1 MGRALPNLA
10 RQLAAAQTGAVFPI
24 PPAHQRLADQIDGWL
39 DLRCPDKAL
48 ALIGPMLADAGAR
61 AAGLWLRVRALV
73 RLGDYQTALPDLA
86 ELAKLHPDESWV
98 PLTDAFCRKRTGDLR
113 GAADVLR
120 RLLQR
125 DHKNATAHFNLACYL
140 ALAGDQDGAIDAL
153 SLACGLD
160 AEHRLFARDE
170 PDFDG
175 LRTDPRF
182 RQLVRTPGEVD
193 DALDDDRDDPEDG
206 DLDDPEGD
214 DDGGDAPP
222 DRHSHRRN

>member
-1 MGRALPNLA
+1 M
-10 RQLAAAQTGAVFPI
+10 FPI
-24 PPAHQRLADQIDGWL
+24 PPAHQRLADQVDGWL

-48 ALIGPMLADAGAR
+48 ALVAPMLADAGAR

-73 RLGDYQTALPDLA
+73 RLGDYEQALPDLA

-170 PDFDG
+170 PDFDS
-175 LRTDPRF
+175 LRTDERF
-182 RQLVRTPGEVD
+182 RALLRSGGAAEPD
-193 DALDDDRDDPEDG
+193 DLDAGFDAADDDEDDDP
-206 DLDDPEGD
+206 
-214 DDGGDAPP
+214 PP
-222 DRHSHRRN
+222 DAGRHGHRLN

>member
-1 MGRALPNLA
+1 M
-10 RQLAAAQTGAVFPI
+10 FPI

-48 ALIGPMLADAGAR
+48 ALVAPMLADAGAR

-73 RLGDYQTALPDLA
+73 RLGDYPQALPDLA
-86 ELAKLHPDESWV
+86 ELARLHPDESWV

-153 SLACGLD
+153 SLACGID

-170 PDFDG
+170 PDFDS
-175 LRTDPRF
+175 LRTDERF
-182 RQLVRTPGEVD
+182 RALLRSGGATEPD
-193 DALDDDRDDPEDG
+193 DLDAGFDAADDD
-206 DLDDPEGD
+206 D
-214 DDGGDAPP
+214 DDDDAPP
-222 DRHSHRRN
+222 DAGRHGHRLN

>member
-1 MGRALPNLA
+1 M
-10 RQLAAAQTGAVFPI
+10 FPI
-24 PPAHQRLADQIDGWL
+24 PPAHQRLADQVDGWL

-48 ALIGPMLADAGAR
+48 ALVGPMLADAGAR
-61 AAGLWLRVRALV
+61 AAGLYLRVRALV
-73 RLGDYQTALPDLA
+73 RLGDYPQALPDLA

-98 PLTDAFCRKRTGDLR
+98 LLTDAFCRKRTGDLR

-170 PDFDG
+170 PDFDS
-175 LRTDPRF
+175 LRTDERF
-182 RQLVRTPGEVD
+182 RALLRSGGAAEPD
-193 DALDDDRDDPEDG
+193 DLDAGFDAEDDDEDD
-206 DLDDPEGD
+206 
-214 DDGGDAPP
+214 DAPP
-222 DRHSHRRN
+222 DAGRHGHRLN

>member
-1 MGRALPNLA
+1 M
-10 RQLAAAQTGAVFPI
+10 FPI
-24 PPAHQRLADQIDGWL
+24 PPAHQRLADQVDGWL

-48 ALIGPMLADAGAR
+48 ALVGPMLADTGAR

-113 GAADVLR
+113 GAAEVLR

-170 PDFDG
+170 PDFDS
-175 LRTDPRF
+175 LRTDERF
-182 RQLVRTPGEVD
+182 RALLRSGGPAAPD
-193 DALDDDRDDPEDG
+193 DLDAGFDAEDEADDDDD
-206 DLDDPEGD
+206 
-214 DDGGDAPP
+214 DAPP
-222 DRHSHRRN
+222 DAGRQGHRLN

>member
-1 MGRALPNLA
+1 
-10 RQLAAAQTGAVFPI
+10 VFPI
-24 PPAHQRLADQIDGWL
+24 PPAHQRLADQVDGWL

-48 ALIGPMLADAGAR
+48 ALVGPMLADAGAR
-61 AAGLWLRVRALV
+61 AAGLYLRVRALV
-73 RLGDYQTALPDLA
+73 RLGDYPQALPDLA

-170 PDFDG
+170 PDFDS
-175 LRTDPRF
+175 LRTDERF
-182 RQLVRTPGEVD
+182 RALLRSAGAAEPD
-193 DALDDDRDDPEDG
+193 DLDAGFDAEDDDEDD
-206 DLDDPEGD
+206 
-214 DDGGDAPP
+214 DAPP
-222 DRHSHRRN
+222 DAGRHGHRLN

>member
-1 MGRALPNLA
+1 M
-10 RQLAAAQTGAVFPI
+10 FPI

-48 ALIGPMLADAGAR
+48 ALIGPMLADANAR
-61 AAGLWLRVRALV
+61 STGLWLRVRALV
-73 RLGDYQTALPDLA
+73 RLGDYQQALPDLA
-86 ELAKLHPDESWV
+86 ELAKAHPDESWV

-120 RLLQR
+120 QLLQR

-140 ALAGDQDGAIDAL
+140 ALAGDRDGAIDEL

-170 PDFDG
+170 PDFDS
-175 LRTDPRF
+175 LRTDDRF
-182 RQLVRTPGEVD
+182 RALLRSGGVAVD
-193 DALDDDRDDPEDG
+193 DLDAGFDADDDDD
-206 DLDDPEGD
+206 
-214 DDGGDAPP
+214 DAPP
-222 DRHSHRRN
+222 DAGRHGHRLN

>member
-1 MGRALPNLA
+1 MFPVP
-10 RQLAAAQTGAVFPI
+10 AAQ
-24 PPAHQRLADQIDGWL
+24 QRLADQIDGWL

-48 ALIGPMLADAGAR
+48 ELLGPMLADEAAR
-61 AAGLWLRVRALV
+61 DAGLYLRVRALV
-73 RLGDYQTALPDLA
+73 RLGRYHDALPDLA
-86 ELAKLHPDESWV
+86 ELAKRHPDEPWM
-98 PLTDAFCRKRTGDLR
+98 PLVVAFCMKRTGELHHAITVLR
-113 GAADVLR
+113 G
-120 RLLQR
+120 LLER
-125 DHKNATAHFNLACYL
+125 DHRQALAHFNLACYL
-140 ALAGDQDGAIDAL
+140 ALDGQHDAAIDAL
-153 SLACGLD
+153 TLACGLD
-160 AEHRLFARDE
+160 PEHRLFARDE

-214 DDGGDAPP
+214 DDGDDAPP

>member
-1 MGRALPNLA
+1 M
-10 RQLAAAQTGAVFPI
+10 FPI
-24 PPAHQRLADQIDGWL
+24 PPAHQRLADQVDGWL

-48 ALIGPMLADAGAR
+48 ALVGPMLADAGAR

-73 RLGDYQTALPDLA
+73 RLGDYQAALPDLA

-113 GAADVLR
+113 GAAETLR

-140 ALAGDQDGAIDAL
+140 ALAGDRDAAIDAL

-170 PDFDG
+170 PDFDS
-175 LRTDPRF
+175 LRTDERF
-182 RQLVRTPGEVD
+182 RALLRSGGAEPD
-193 DALDDDRDDPEDG
+193 DLDAGFDAEDDD
-206 DLDDPEGD
+206 D
-214 DDGGDAPP
+214 DDDDAPP
-222 DRHSHRRN
+222 DPGRQGHRLN

>member
-1 MGRALPNLA
+1 M
-10 RQLAAAQTGAVFPI
+10 FPI

-48 ALIGPMLADAGAR
+48 ALVAPMLADAGAR

-73 RLGDYQTALPDLA
+73 RLGDYPQALPDLA
-86 ELAKLHPDESWV
+86 ELARLHPDESWV

-170 PDFDG
+170 PDFDS
-175 LRTDPRF
+175 LRTDERF
-182 RQLVRTPGEVD
+182 RALLRSGGAAEPD
-193 DALDDDRDDPEDG
+193 DLDAGFDAADDDEDDDP
-206 DLDDPEGD
+206 
-214 DDGGDAPP
+214 PP
-222 DRHSHRRN
+222 DAGRHGHRLN

>member
-1 MGRALPNLA
+1 
-10 RQLAAAQTGAVFPI
+10 
-24 PPAHQRLADQIDGWL
+24 
-39 DLRCPDKAL
+39 
-48 ALIGPMLADAGAR
+48 MLADAGAR
-61 AAGLWLRVRALV
+61 AAGLYLRVRALV
-73 RLGDYQTALPDLA
+73 RLGDYPQALPDLA

-170 PDFDG
+170 PDFDS
-175 LRTDPRF
+175 LRTDERF
-182 RQLVRTPGEVD
+182 RALLRSGGAAEPD
-193 DALDDDRDDPEDG
+193 DLDAGFDAEDDDEDD
-206 DLDDPEGD
+206 
-214 DDGGDAPP
+214 DAPP
-222 DRHSHRRN
+222 DAGRHGHRLN

>member
-1 MGRALPNLA
+1 M
-10 RQLAAAQTGAVFPI
+10 FPI

-48 ALIGPMLADAGAR
+48 ALVAPMLADAGAR

-73 RLGDYQTALPDLA
+73 RLGDYEQALPDLA
-86 ELAKLHPDESWV
+86 ELARMHSDESWV

-170 PDFDG
+170 PDFDS
-175 LRTDPRF
+175 LRTDERF
-182 RQLVRTPGEVD
+182 RALLRSGGAAEPD
-193 DALDDDRDDPEDG
+193 DLDAGFDAADDDEDDDP
-206 DLDDPEGD
+206 
-214 DDGGDAPP
+214 PP
-222 DRHSHRRN
+222 DAGRHGHRLN

>member
-1 MGRALPNLA
+1 
-10 RQLAAAQTGAVFPI
+10 VFPI

-48 ALIGPMLADAGAR
+48 ALVAPMLADAGAR

-73 RLGDYQTALPDLA
+73 RLGDYEQALPDLA
-86 ELAKLHPDESWV
+86 ELAKLHPDESWA

-170 PDFDG
+170 PDFDS
-175 LRTDPRF
+175 LRTDERF
-182 RQLVRTPGEVD
+182 RALLRSGGAAEPD
-193 DALDDDRDDPEDG
+193 DLDAGFDAEDDDEDDDP
-206 DLDDPEGD
+206 
-214 DDGGDAPP
+214 PP
-222 DRHSHRRN
+222 DAGRHGHRLN

>member
-1 MGRALPNLA
+1 M
-10 RQLAAAQTGAVFPI
+10 FPI
-24 PPAHQRLADQIDGWL
+24 PSAHQRLADQIDGWL

-48 ALIGPMLADAGAR
+48 ALVAPMLADAGAR

-73 RLGDYQTALPDLA
+73 RLGDYPQALPDLA
-86 ELAKLHPDESWV
+86 ELARLHPDESWV

-153 SLACGLD
+153 SLACGID

-170 PDFDG
+170 PDFDS
-175 LRTDPRF
+175 LRTDERF
-182 RQLVRTPGEVD
+182 RALLRSGGAAEPD
-193 DALDDDRDDPEDG
+193 DLDAGFDAADDDEDDDP
-206 DLDDPEGD
+206 
-214 DDGGDAPP
+214 PP
-222 DRHSHRRN
+222 DAGRHGHRLN

>member
-1 MGRALPNLA
+1 M
-10 RQLAAAQTGAVFPI
+10 FPV
-24 PPAHQRLADQIDGWL
+24 PPALQRLADQIDGWL

-48 ALIGPMLADAGAR
+48 ALVAPMLADAGAR

-73 RLGDYQTALPDLA
+73 RLGDYPQALPDLA
-86 ELAKLHPDESWV
+86 ELARLHPDESWV

-170 PDFDG
+170 PDFDS
-175 LRTDPRF
+175 LRTDERF
-182 RQLVRTPGEVD
+182 RALLRSGGAAEPD
-193 DALDDDRDDPEDG
+193 DLDAGFDAADDDEDDDP
-206 DLDDPEGD
+206 
-214 DDGGDAPP
+214 PP
-222 DRHSHRRN
+222 DAGRHGHRLN